1 MKSTIVKAGVATTLA
16 LTSIV
21 AVAVAYGRPRQA
33 ESKPR
38 AAVTTAA
45 APAAPGCHFEPGDR
59 AAFVLQSAVRDVRS
73 EETDHLRATLSWELA
88 EQLSSD
94 RWRLR
99 AALSDLSHSQ
109 TMTLPEE
116 RVSGSLAEPFF
127 VDVDASCRLVD
138 FGFVSE
144 WDVRR
149 RRLVQTALRAHEFV
163 TPTAARGETW
173 SANQVDGLGSFEARY
188 ALAAKRERRG
198 LRIDRHKTAY
208 DQSGEAFGISIAVVH
223 SEATAHFDSP
233 RSQWLRDASGLERVQ
248 LRIHGEIAA
257 DLAQH
262 FSLVRDDDRFVPVP
276 ALAVADA
283 DFRDLADLE
292 IERERMVDAE
302 MADVAYAE
310 ALDAF
315 LGRFAADADA
325 ELGDPSYAAARELAA
340 WIRNHEDGPQLL
352 ADALR
357 DGSIDAAARPAL
369 FLALELSGT
378 DAARGT
384 LSELLVDPRLD
395 SFDRARAA
403 SALADIGEPSLDT
416 ASLLFAQTQG
426 QADPIV
432 ANVSVLGLGSMAK
445 RSGDG
450 EVRSFVQ
457 ESLDGALNAALDEG
471 EARVLLDA
479 MGNSG
484 DVAFADTLESHLEAE
499 SPATRQHAA
508 KALGRL
514 DPAEA
519 GPRLLQ
525 RLGDESD
532 PAVGA
537 AIVSA
542 YRGPASANAI
552 ATMSARLE
560 HSSSVSERAA
570 IIHWL
575 GNASLS
581 EPAAQRK
588 LVAHVGRERNA
599 QLLQQI
605 GSYIPAAEM

>member
-1 MKSTIVKAGVATTLA
+1 
-16 LTSIV
+16 
-21 AVAVAYGRPRQA
+21 
-33 ESKPR
+33 
-38 AAVTTAA
+38 
-45 APAAPGCHFEPGDR
+45 
-59 AAFVLQSAVRDVRS
+59 
-73 EETDHLRATLSWELA
+73 
-88 EQLSSD
+88 
-94 RWRLR
+94 
-99 AALSDLSHSQ
+99 
-109 TMTLPEE
+109 
-116 RVSGSLAEPFF
+116 
-127 VDVDASCRLVD
+127 
-138 FGFVSE
+138 
-144 WDVRR
+144 
-149 RRLVQTALRAHEFV
+149 
-163 TPTAARGETW
+163 
-173 SANQVDGLGSFEARY
+173 
-188 ALAAKRERRG
+188 
-198 LRIDRHKTAY
+198 
-208 DQSGEAFGISIAVVH
+208 
-223 SEATAHFDSP
+223 
-233 RSQWLRDASGLERVQ
+233 
-248 LRIHGEIAA
+248 
-257 DLAQH
+257 
-262 FSLVRDDDRFVPVP
+262 
-276 ALAVADA
+276 
-283 DFRDLADLE
+283 
-292 IERERMVDAE
+292 
-302 MADVAYAE
+302 
-310 ALDAF
+310 
-315 LGRFAADADA
+315 
-325 ELGDPSYAAARELAA
+325 
-340 WIRNHEDGPQLL
+340 
-352 ADALR
+352 
-357 DGSIDAAARPAL
+357 
-369 FLALELSGT
+369 
-378 DAARGT
+378 
-384 LSELLVDPRLD
+384 
-395 SFDRARAA
+395 
-403 SALADIGEPSLDT
+403 
-416 ASLLFAQTQG
+416 
-426 QADPIV
+426 
-432 ANVSVLGLGSMAK
+432 MAK